1 MHHRQEWVEIRL
13 RLPQI
18 TLATLIL
25 EFNFKTTKIRILS
38 HDFKVLLFSFMCL
51 VYFTIKDIIKKN
63 LKNISKSRPPPSH
76 PSPSP
81 EFGKY
86 RPSCKNCSYKQTG
99 VFIGK
104 PCRSSVSQRNL
115 RQTNILSAVHL
126 ILTVMPHLKVKIKFG
141 TKKLKCDAN
150 KISCWIKTGTIP
162 FEYFYSNGSPL

>member
-1 MHHRQEWVEIRL
+1 MEGVNEFPPIL
-13 RLPQI
+13 VDDAILSLFTIKPVSSLPQI

-25 EFNFKTTKIRILS
+25 ELNFKTTKIRILS

-51 VYFTIKDIIKKN
+51 VYFTFKDIIIKN

-86 RPSCKNCSYKQTG
+86 RPSCKNRSYKQTG

-104 PCRSSVSQRNL
+104 PCMYMRYY
-115 RQTNILSAVHL
+115 
-126 ILTVMPHLKVKIKFG
+126 LKFR
-141 TKKLKCDAN
+141 
-150 KISCWIKTGTIP
+150 P
-162 FEYFYSNGSPL
+162 